1 LTMIDAIIQAI
12 IQGLTEFIP
21 VSSSGHLSIANHF
34 LGIRG
39 EDSILL
45 IIVLHI
51 GTLLAVFVAFRKTI
65 WALIKEFAF
74 LIGDIFR
81 GKFKWKEMNGS
92 RRMIFM
98 LIFACVP
105 LLGFYILKDIFEA
118 VASDDDIILEGVCF
132 LFTGFILYISTK
144 VIGGRKGMA
153 EMRASDAFTIG
164 IFQGIALLP
173 GVSRSG
179 STISSGLLCGLKR
192 EEAVQFSFIL
202 GIPPILAASALQFRD
217 LRGAEV
223 DIDILPLVIGFAI
236 SAVVGF
242 LAIKLVQ
249 WLIKSDRFKIFA
261 AYTLVLGI
269 VVVII
274 GVIEKIYGVAVITEL
289 FK

>member
-1 LTMIDAIIQAI
+1 MTMIDAIIQAI

-45 IIVLHI
+45 IIVLHL
-51 GTLLAVFVAFRKTI
+51 GTLFAVFVAFRKTI
-65 WALIKEFAF
+65 WALIKEFVF

-105 LLGFYILKDIFEA
+105 LLGFYILKDMFEA
-118 VASDDDIILEGVCF
+118 VASDDDIILEGICF

-144 VIGGRKGMA
+144 VIGGRKDMA
-153 EMRASDAFTIG
+153 QMRAGDAFTIG

-179 STISSGLLCGLKR
+179 STISSGILCGLKR
-192 EEAVQFSFIL
+192 EEAVKFSFVL

-217 LRGAEV
+217 LHGV
-223 DIDILPLVIGFAI
+223 QTDIDIAPLVVGFLI

-261 AYTLVLGI
+261 VYTLALGI
-269 VVVII
+269 VVIII
-274 GVIEKIYGVAVITEL
+274 GIIEKIYGVSVITQL
-289 FK
+289 F

>member
-1 LTMIDAIIQAI
+1 
-12 IQGLTEFIP
+12 
-21 VSSSGHLSIANHF
+21 
-34 LGIRG
+34 
-39 EDSILL
+39 DSILL
-45 IIVLHI
+45 IIVLHL
-51 GTLLAVFVAFRKTI
+51 GTLFAVFVAFRKTI
-65 WALIKEFAF
+65 WALIKEFVF

-105 LLGFYILKDIFEA
+105 LLGFYILKDMFEA
-118 VASDDDIILEGVCF
+118 VASDDDIILEGICF

-144 VIGGRKGMA
+144 VIGGRKDMA
-153 EMRASDAFTIG
+153 QMRAGDAFTIG

-179 STISSGLLCGLKR
+179 STISSGIFCGLKR
-192 EEAVQFSFIL
+192 EEAVKFSFIL

-217 LRGAEV
+217 LHGV
-223 DIDILPLVIGFAI
+223 QTDIDIAPLVVGFLI

-261 AYTLVLGI
+261 VYTLALGI
-269 VVVII
+269 VVIII
-274 GVIEKIYGVAVITEL
+274 GIIEKIYGVSVITQL
-289 FK
+289 F

>member
-1 LTMIDAIIQAI
+1 
-12 IQGLTEFIP
+12 
-21 VSSSGHLSIANHF
+21 
-34 LGIRG
+34 
-39 EDSILL
+39 
-45 IIVLHI
+45 
-51 GTLLAVFVAFRKTI
+51 
-65 WALIKEFAF
+65 
-74 LIGDIFR
+74 FR

>member
-1 LTMIDAIIQAI
+1 MTMIDAIIQAI

-45 IIVLHI
+45 IIVLHL
-51 GTLLAVFVAFRKTI
+51 GTLFAVFIAFRKTI
-65 WALIKEFAF
+65 WALIKEFFF

-81 GKFKWKEMNGS
+81 GKFKWKEMSGS

-132 LFTGFILYISTK
+132 LFTGFILFISTK

-153 EMRASDAFTIG
+153 EMRAGDAFTIG

-179 STISSGLLCGLKR
+179 STISSGILCGLKR

-202 GIPPILAASALQFRD
+202 GIPPILAASALQFKD
-217 LRGAEV
+217 LRGAETN
-223 DIDILPLVIGFAI
+223 IDILPLIVGFII

-261 AYTLVLGI
+261 VYTLILGI
-269 VVVII
+269 VVIII
-274 GVIEKIYGVAVITEL
+274 GVIEKIYGVTVITQL